1 MGDKATRHARIRDL
15 LQRKPLHSQDELAAL
30 LSKDGY
36 RATQATLS
44 RDLREL
50 GVFKGPEGYRLPE
63 QVSAAPM
70 SGASEASR
78 EVLARALRDYC
89 RRVTLAASIVVLQT
103 GPGEASALAN
113 EIDHAELPGMAGT
126 VAGDDTIFLACVN
139 GGAAAKVAK
148 LFQRLRG

>member
-15 LQRKPLHSQDELAAL
+15 LQRKPLHSQEELAAL
-30 LSKDGY
+30 LSRDGHA
-36 RATQATLS
+36 ATQATLS

-63 QVSAAPM
+63 QVAA
-70 SGASEASR
+70 ASMTATQDASR
-78 EVLARALRDYC
+78 QSLVNATHRFC
-89 RRVTLAASIVVLQT
+89 RKVTLAASLVVLQT

-126 VAGDDTIFLACVN
+126 VAGDDTIFIACTN
-139 GGAAAKVAK
+139 TAHAAKLAR
-148 LFQRLRG
+148 LFQRMKA

>member
-1 MGDKATRHARIRDL
+1 ML
-15 LQRKPLHSQDELAAL
+15 LI
-30 LSKDGY
+30 KDGY
-36 RATQATLS
+36 HATQATLS

-63 QVSAAPM
+63 QVAAATLTATPD
-70 SGASEASR
+70 ASR
-78 EVLARALRDYC
+78 QALTNALRDYC
-89 RRVTLAASIVVLQT
+89 RKVTLAASIVVLQT

-139 GGAAAKVAK
+139 GGAAAKIAR
-148 LFQRLRG
+148 LFHRLKGSSH